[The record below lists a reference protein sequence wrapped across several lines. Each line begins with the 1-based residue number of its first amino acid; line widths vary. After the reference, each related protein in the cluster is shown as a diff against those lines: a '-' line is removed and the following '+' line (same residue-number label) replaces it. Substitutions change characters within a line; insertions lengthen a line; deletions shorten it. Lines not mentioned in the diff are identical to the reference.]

1 MNKEFL
7 FQKKRQENK
16 SNKKLKI
23 SSLLDDSRI
32 IHATMCAAKNGK

>member
-7 FQKKRQENK
+7 VQKKRQENK

-32 IHATMCAAKNGK
+32 IIHATMCAAKNG